1 MTSFFSRS
9 NSANFLRLLFYVHR
23 ISGLLLVLFLPFHF
37 FIFSLSLHSESLDS
51 FFRWSDSLPVKFA
64 EFGLVF
70 LFAVHFLGG
79 CRLLAI
85 EFFGLFTAPT
95 QKGLLGG
102 LVILVAFFVG
112 LLFLVRAL

>member
-1 MTSFFSRS
+1 MNSFFSRA
-9 NSANFLRLLFYVHR
+9 NSLRFLFLVHR

-37 FIFSLSLHSESLDS
+37 FIFSLSLRSESLDS

-79 CRLLAI
+79 CRLLVL
-85 EFFGLFTAPT
+85 EFFGLFTTPH
-95 QKGLLGG
+95 KKRVLGG
-102 LVILVAFFVG
+102 LVILAGFCIG
-112 LLFLVRAL
+112 LIFLFRAL